1 MSVRTPL
8 LFPETKD
15 LLKDPAENSNAL
27 ILAKISK
34 TSGLYHLRKTLQTER
49 VSNRASERITNSQC
63 TGSVKHYESAFGK
76 SITWCS
82 RREVC
87 PTRCD
92 IS

>member
-34 TSGLYHLRKTLQTER
+34 TSGLYHLRKTLQTQREFQIGLQN
-49 VSNRASERITNSQC
+49 VSPTPSVQAQLSITNRL
-63 TGSVKHYESAFGK
+63 SANRLAGVVDEK
-76 SITWCS
+76 CVLPDVI
-82 RREVC
+82 
-87 PTRCD
+87 
-92 IS
+92 